1 MQQFELTHDFLNQL
15 EELIDAGG
23 KDEVSKQL
31 SPLHP
36 ADIAEILEELDNE
49 RAQFVFLLLNNEQ
62 AGDVLA
68 EIDEEERVRFIES
81 FPAEIIAKRFIDHM
95 DSDDAADLVGSMP
108 DEQQHEVLSHIP
120 DIEQAGDIVDLLH
133 YDEDT
138 AGGLMA
144 KELVVVNENWTVLT
158 CLRELSRQ
166 AEQIDEIYN
175 VYVVDDDNVLKGRL
189 SLKNMIL
196 SPTSAKI
203 SNLYHNDITSVKTDE
218 PAESVALIMQKY
230 DLVAIPVIDSI
241 GRLVGRITIDDVV
254 DVIREEAEKDYQM
267 MSGISQDVESSDSV
281 WSQTKAR
288 LPWLIIA
295 LFGGMVSA
303 YMISRYEADIA
314 LFPVTAMFIPVI
326 TAMGGNVGIQS
337 SAIVVKGLASNSLS
351 LKHGFQNIV
360 KEIGGALLNATI
372 CSSIIFVLTLF
383 FNLES
388 LAMPITVTISLF
400 VVILFASIFGTAFP
414 LLLNKM
420 HIDPALATGPFITL
434 TNDIIGLNIYLII
447 GKNILIAFQT

>member
-1 MQQFELTHDFLNQL
+1 MQQFELTRNFLSQL
-15 EELIDAGG
+15 EELIDAGEQQQVSEQL
-23 KDEVSKQL
+23 KD
-31 SPLHP
+31 LHP
-36 ADIAEILEELDNE
+36 ADIAEILNELNNE
-49 RAQFVFLLLNNEQ
+49 RAQYVFLLLDNET
-62 AGDVLA
+62 ASDVLA
-68 EIDEEERVRFIES
+68 EIDEEERTRFLES

-95 DSDDAADLVGSMP
+95 ESDDAADIVGSLP
-108 DEQQHEVLSHIP
+108 DEQQHEVLSHI
-120 DIEQAGDIVDLLH
+120 DDMEQAGDIVDLLH

-166 AEQIDEIYN
+166 AENIDEIYN
-175 VYVVDDDNVLKGRL
+175 VYVVDDDNKLKGRL
-189 SLKNMIL
+189 SLKKMIL

-203 SNLYHNDITSVKTDE
+203 SNLYYEDITSVKTDE
-218 PAESVALIMQKY
+218 PAESVARIMQKY
-230 DLVAIPVIDSI
+230 DLVSIPVVDSI
-241 GRLVGRITIDDVV
+241 GRLVGRITIDDIV

-267 MSGISQDVESSDSV
+267 MSGITQDVETSDSV

-303 YMISRYEADIA
+303 YMISCYEAEIA

-337 SAIVVKGLASNSLS
+337 SAIVVQGLASNSLGLQHGMKNI
-351 LKHGFQNIV
+351 LKELGA
-360 KEIGGALLNATI
+360 ALLNATI
-372 CSSIIFVLTLF
+372 CSSVIFILTLF
-383 FNLES
+383 FKLET
-388 LAMPITVTISLF
+388 LAMPITVTLSLF

-414 LLLNKM
+414 LLLHKM
-420 HIDPALATGPFITL
+420 KIDPALATGPFITL
-434 TNDIIGLNIYLII
+434 TNDIIGLNIYLITGRI
-447 GKNILIAFQT
+447 ILSYF

>member
-1 MQQFELTHDFLNQL
+1 MHQFELTHEFLSRL
-15 EELIDAGG
+15 EELVDAGN
-23 KDEVSKQL
+23 KEQVQEMLQD
-31 SPLHP
+31 LHP
-36 ADIAEILEELDNE
+36 ADIAEILEELNNE
-49 RAQFVFLLLNNEQ
+49 RAQFVFLLLDNEK
-62 AGDVLA
+62 GSDVLA
-68 EIDEEERVRFIES
+68 EIDEEERNRFLRLFLRRLS
-81 FPAEIIAKRFIDHM
+81 PNDLIDNM
-95 DSDDAADLVGSMP
+95 ESDDAADLVGSLS
-108 DEQQHEVLSHIP
+108 DEQQHEVLSHM
-120 DIEQAGDIVDLLH
+120 DDLEQAGDIVDLLH

-166 AEQIDEIYN
+166 AENIDEIYN
-175 VYVVDDDNVLKGRL
+175 VYVVDDDNKLKGRL
-189 SLKNMIL
+189 SLKKMIL

-203 SNLYHNDITSVKTDE
+203 SNLYYEDITSVKTDE
-218 PAESVALIMQKY
+218 PAESVARIMQKY
-230 DLVAIPVIDSI
+230 DLVAIPVVDSL

-267 MSGISQDVESSDSV
+267 MSGITQDVETSDSI

-303 YMISRYEADIA
+303 YMISRYEAEIA

-337 SAIVVKGLASNSLS
+337 SAIVVQGLASNSLS
-351 LKHGFQNIV
+351 LKNGFQNIL
-360 KEIGGALLNATI
+360 KEIGGALINATI

-383 FNLES
+383 FDLNS
-388 LAMPITVTISLF
+388 LAMPITVTLSLF
-400 VVILFASIFGTAFP
+400 IVILFASVFGTAFP

-434 TNDIIGLNIYLII
+434 TNDIIGLNIYLLT
-447 GKNILIAFQT
+447 GNAILSCF